1 MIFCNILLVKKEK
14 NRVKNY
20 LSISFLRRQRENTIN
35 LGMHPMLSII
45 FFNKVNFLQK
55 EIFFMRLILLYV
67 CSAALHV
74 SGHSNIKQFI
84 LNIVIFYYKYHLHH
98 IRLLWFETRQ
108 KFNYF
113 FKVTCMSIAIVFFK
127 MYSQTSSKASPLSLY
142 YHM

>member
-1 MIFCNILLVKKEK
+1 
-14 NRVKNY
+14 
-20 LSISFLRRQRENTIN
+20 
-35 LGMHPMLSII
+35 MLSIN

-55 EIFFMRLILLYV
+55 KNIFHEVDFTLYV
-67 CSAALHV
+67 YSAALHV

-84 LNIVIFYYKYHLHH
+84 LNIVIFYYKYHLYH
-98 IRLLWFETRQ
+98 IRLLWFETRP

-113 FKVTCMSIAIVFFK
+113 FKVTCMSIAYVFFK